1 MKNGGKQSNDNQ
13 TRGPRIGSISPEQR
27 KNAVDSDAHVV
38 FDFTGLHKPAVSDLA
53 LVLTARLQ
61 TPPSESVWARLRYTH
76 THTHARHFGSSGP
89 RVAAANK
96 ALGCLE
102 K

>member
-38 FDFTGLHKPAVSDLA
+38 FDFTGLNKPAVSDLA

-61 TPPSESVWARLRYTH
+61 TTPSESVWARKIHPRTAEILRALRLDH
-76 THTHARHFGSSGP
+76 MFP
-89 RVAAANK
+89 RYPDPNH
-96 ALGCLE
+96 LH
-102 K
+102 

>member
-13 TRGPRIGSISPEQR
+13 TRGPRIGAISRKQR

-38 FDFTGLHKPAVSDLA
+38 FDFTGLHTPAVSDLA

-61 TPPSESVWARLRYTH
+61 TPPSESVWAREIHPRTAEILRALRLDH
-76 THTHARHFGSSGP
+76 MFP
-89 RVAAANK
+89 RYPDPDN
-96 ALGCLE
+96 LH
-102 K
+102 

>member
-38 FDFTGLHKPAVSDLA
+38 FDFTGLHTPAVSDLA

-61 TPPSESVWARLRYTH
+61 TSPSKSVWAQEIHPRTAEILRALSLDH
-76 THTHARHFGSSGP
+76 MFP
-89 RVAAANK
+89 RYPDPDH
-96 ALGCLE
+96 LH
-102 K
+102 

>member
-13 TRGPRIGSISPEQR
+13 TRGPRIGSISPEQL

-38 FDFTGLHKPAVSDLA
+38 FDFTGLHTPAVSDLA

-61 TPPSESVWARLRYTH
+61 TPPSESVWAREIHPRTAEILRALRLDH
-76 THTHARHFGSSGP
+76 MFP
-89 RVAAANK
+89 RYPDPDH
-96 ALGCLE
+96 LH
-102 K
+102 

>member
-13 TRGPRIGSISPEQR
+13 TRGPRIGSISPKQR

-38 FDFTGLHKPAVSDLA
+38 FDFTGLHTPAVSDLA

-61 TPPSESVWARLRYTH
+61 TPPSESVWAREIHPRTAEILRALRLDH
-76 THTHARHFGSSGP
+76 MFPRHP
-89 RVAAANK
+89 DPDH
-96 ALGCLE
+96 LH
-102 K
+102 

>member
-13 TRGPRIGSISPEQR
+13 TRGPRIGSISRKQR

-38 FDFTGLHKPAVSDLA
+38 FDFTGLHTPAVSDLA

-61 TPPSESVWARLRYTH
+61 TPPSESVWAREIHPRTAEILRALRLDH
-76 THTHARHFGSSGP
+76 MFP
-89 RVAAANK
+89 RYPDPDH
-96 ALGCLE
+96 LH
-102 K
+102 

>member
-13 TRGPRIGSISPEQR
+13 TRGPRIGSISPEQS

-38 FDFTGLHKPAVSDLA
+38 FDFTGLHTTAVSDLA

-61 TPPSESVWARLRYTH
+61 TPQSESVWAREIHQRTAEILRALRLDH
-76 THTHARHFGSSGP
+76 MFP
-89 RVAAANK
+89 RYPDPDH
-96 ALGCLE
+96 LH
-102 K
+102 

>member
-1 MKNGGKQSNDNQ
+1 MKNGGKQSNDNL

-38 FDFTGLHKPAVSDLA
+38 FDFTGLHTPAVSDLA

-61 TPPSESVWARLRYTH
+61 TPPNESVWAREIHPRTAEILRALRLDH
-76 THTHARHFGSSGP
+76 MFP
-89 RVAAANK
+89 RYPDPDH
-96 ALGCLE
+96 LH
-102 K
+102 

>member
-27 KNAVDSDAHVV
+27 KNAVDSDSDAHVV
-38 FDFTGLHKPAVSDLA
+38 FDFTGLHTPAVSDLA

-61 TPPSESVWARLRYTH
+61 TPPSESVWAREIHPRTAEILRALRLDH
-76 THTHARHFGSSGP
+76 MFP
-89 RVAAANK
+89 RYPDPDH
-96 ALGCLE
+96 LH
-102 K
+102 